1 MNFVYPVLMLL
12 SLTFCLPRLSAQDGD
27 PDAYLTKRWQTVA
40 TRMPADWYGSDAAK
54 SVAEN
59 VLLTQKEIGGWAKN
73 KPYHHK
79 FSEGEKAEYLE
90 SKGESGATFD
100 NGATITELR
109 FLAKVYA
116 HFKDERYKQAF
127 EKGLAYIFEAQ
138 YENGGWPQFYPVRAG
153 ESVAY
158 SGHITYNDNAMA
170 NIMRFLEEI
179 AADDAEFAAFQ
190 LNADTKAKAKQ
201 AFDKG
206 IQCFLDTQI
215 IVDGKPT
222 VWCAQHDAKT
232 LAPAKARKYEL
243 PSFSGAESVGIVLL
257 LMDVDQPSEAI
268 VSAVD
273 GAIRW
278 FENHKITGIRQD
290 VETTAEGKR
299 NKIIVED
306 KDAPPVWARFYDLE
320 TGKPFFCDRDG
331 IKKNTMAEIGFERRN
346 GYGWY
351 TDAPEKLLKEYPKWR
366 KRIQKNASLQPVS
379 SGVYKWADH
388 PVKTGELRESRKILE
403 GSSPH
408 FEYLEMHATTQFP
421 GAKPSTA
428 HANDDIEEC
437 IIVQEGTMK
446 ITIED
451 SSVILGP
458 RGVILLMPEQMHS
471 LENIGDTKLTYFV
484 MRYRSK
490 KKMDTERGQAS
501 GGSLTLNADAL
512 TFKPSSRGGGIAY
525 FDRSTAMCERFEM
538 HITQLDKKGPSHQP
552 HAHAE
557 TEIILVLSGNT
568 EMTIDGKEYTAGP
581 GDFYFMNSESLH
593 GVRNAS
599 DAPCSYFAFKWK

>member
-1 MNFVYPVLMLL
+1 MKFACLL
-12 SLTFCLPRLSAQDGD
+12 SILITLTSSVARLSAQESD
-27 PDAYLTKRWQTVA
+27 PDAYRTKRWQHVA
-40 TRMPADWYGSDAAK
+40 TRMPADWYGSEEAK

-73 KPYHHK
+73 KPYHHE
-79 FSEGEKAEYLE
+79 FSEGEKAEFLE
-90 SKGESGATFD
+90 SKGGPGATFD

-127 EKGLAYIFEAQ
+127 EKGLAYIFMAQ
-138 YENGGWPQFYPVRAG
+138 YENGGWPQFYPVRGG

-170 NIMRFLEEI
+170 NTMRLLEEI
-179 AADDAEFAAFQ
+179 AADDVEFAAFQ

-215 IVDGKPT
+215 MVDGKPT

-232 LAPAKARKYEL
+232 FAPAKARKYEL
-243 PSFSGAESVGIVLL
+243 PSFSGAESAGIVLL
-257 LMDVDQPSEAI
+257 LMDVDHPSEAI

-273 GAIRW
+273 AAVSW
-278 FENHKITGIRQD
+278 FEN
-290 VETTAEGKR
+290 
-299 NKIIVED
+299 NKIEGMRLDTETGPDGKKNRIVVAD
-306 KDAPPVWARFYDLE
+306 NDAPPLWARFYDLE

-331 IKKNTMAEIGFERRN
+331 VKKNSMAEIGYERRN
-346 GYGWY
+346 GYSWY
-351 TDAPEKLLKEYPKWR
+351 TNAPAKVLKQYPKW
-366 KRIQKNASLQPVS
+366 QKNIRKNTALEPVP

-388 PVKTGELRESRKILE
+388 PVKAGAFRETRKILE

-421 GAKPSTA
+421 GAKPGAA
-428 HANDDIEEC
+428 HANEDTEEC

-451 SSVILGP
+451 SSVVLGP
-458 RGVILLMPEQMHS
+458 RGVILLMPKQMHS
-471 LENIGDTKLTYFV
+471 LENVGDGKLTYFV
-484 MRYRSK
+484 MKYRSK
-490 KKMDTERGQAS
+490 KKMSIERGQAS
-501 GGSLTLNADAL
+501 GGSLMLNAEAL
-512 TFKPSSRGGGIAY
+512 PFKPSARGGGIAY
-525 FDRSTAMCERFEM
+525 FDRPTAMCERFEM
-538 HITQLDKKGPSHQP
+538 HITQLDQKGASHQP
-552 HAHAE
+552 HTHAE
-557 TEIILVLSGNT
+557 TEIILVLSGDT

-581 GDFYFMNSESLH
+581 GDFYFMHSGSLH

-599 DAPCSYFAFKWK
+599 DEPCSYFAFKWK